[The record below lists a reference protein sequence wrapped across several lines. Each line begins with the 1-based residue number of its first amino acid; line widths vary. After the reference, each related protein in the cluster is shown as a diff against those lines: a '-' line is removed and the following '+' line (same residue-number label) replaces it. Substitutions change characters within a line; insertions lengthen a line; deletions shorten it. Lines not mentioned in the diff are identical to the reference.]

1 MRNWQI
7 SGPEA
12 AQIYDLLIQYKSA
25 IPANNKAFREFAQNW
40 WEKQPSPEGY
50 MTERYHAELWDSWDE
65 AYASKIRG
73 NLQNIIDLYF
83 PDGRP

>member
-1 MRNWQI
+1 MI
-7 SGPEA
+7 VEA
-12 AQIYDLLIQYKSA
+12 APEKLEELTC
-25 IPANNKAFREFAQNW
+25 W
-40 WEKQPSPEGY
+40 GKQPSPEGY
-50 MTERYHAELWDSWDE
+50 MTERYHAKLWDSWDE